1 MHEISI
7 IQGALE
13 MAIQS
18 AQNAAATRID
28 CLRLRVGTMT
38 GVVPEALQFAFEAL
52 REGTIAAQ
60 ATLEVETVP
69 ARCWC
74 RQCELEFESA
84 DWLQECPRCHR
95 GGAELRHGL
104 ELEVASMEVT

>member
-1 MHEISI
+1 MHEIGI

-13 MAIQS
+13 LALQS
-18 AQNAAATRID
+18 AQASAATQIH
-28 CLRLRVGTMT
+28 CVRLRVGAMT
-38 GVVPEALQFAFEAL
+38 GLVPEALQFAFEAL
-52 REGTIAAQ
+52 REGTMAAK

-74 RQCELEFESA
+74 RDCEVEFESA